1 VTRGV
6 RDGAVVKAEGVAK
19 RFGGVVAL
27 GGIDFEIRP
36 REGVG
41 LIGPNGSGKTTL
53 FNILTGLLRPTEGR
67 VVVLG
72 TDVTGWRPH
81 RIAHLGMGRTF
92 QIPTPF
98 SKATVIENLMVAA
111 TGQRGESLRRAG
123 SLLETFDLHR
133 LAGEPAE
140 SLDSGHLRLLE
151 MARMLMCD
159 PQIVLLDEPTS
170 GVDPALLDRLL
181 ERIRGMNR
189 EGRAVCIV
197 AHDMQAIEGVCD
209 RVVVLN
215 RGEVIAEGSF
225 NKIRKDDRVID
236 AYLGTGA

>member
-1 VTRGV
+1 MTRGV
-6 RDGAVVKAEGVAK
+6 REGAVVKAEGVAK

-111 TGQRGESLRRAG
+111 TGQRGESLRRAE

-133 LAGEPAE
+133 LASEPAE

-159 PQIVLLDEPTS
+159 PQVVLLDEPTS

>member
-1 VTRGV
+1 VTAGAH
-6 RDGAVVKAEGVAK
+6 DGAVVRAEGVTK
-19 RFGGVVAL
+19 RFGGIVAL
-27 GGIDFEIRP
+27 GGIDFDIHPHES
-36 REGVG
+36 VG

-53 FNILTGLLRPTEGR
+53 FNILTGLLKPTEGH
-67 VVVLG
+67 VVVSG

-81 RIAHLGMGRTF
+81 RIAHLGVGRTF
-92 QIPTPF
+92 QIPSPF
-98 SKATVIENLMVAA
+98 AKATVIENLLVAA
-111 TGQRGESLRRAG
+111 SGPRGESLRRAE
-123 SLLETFDLHR
+123 SLLESFDLHR

-159 PQIVLLDEPTS
+159 PQVTLLDEPTS

-181 ERIRGMNR
+181 ERIREISR

-215 RGEVIAEGSF
+215 RGEVIAQGSF
-225 NKIRKDDRVID
+225 AEIRKDQRVIE

>member
-1 VTRGV
+1 VTERA
-6 RDGAVVKAEGVAK
+6 RDGAVVRAEGVAQ
-19 RFGGVVAL
+19 RFGGVIAL
-27 GGIDFEIRP
+27 AGIDFEIHP
-36 REGVG
+36 RESVG

-53 FNILTGLLRPTEGR
+53 FNILTGLLKPTEGR

-81 RIAHLGMGRTF
+81 RIAHLGVGRTF

-98 SKATVIENLMVAA
+98 AKATIMENLMVAA
-111 TGQRGESLRRAG
+111 SGQRGESLRRAE
-123 SLLETFDLHR
+123 SLLESFDLGR

-151 MARMLMCD
+151 MARMLMCE
-159 PQIVLLDEPTS
+159 PQIILLDEPTS
-170 GVDPALLDRLL
+170 GVDPALLDRVL
-181 ERIRGMNR
+181 ERIREMNR
-189 EGRAVCIV
+189 EGRAVCVV

-215 RGEVIAEGSF
+215 RGEVITEGSF
-225 NKIRKDDRVID
+225 NEIRKDDRVID

>member
-1 VTRGV
+1 V
-6 RDGAVVKAEGVAK
+6 REGAVVKAEGVAK

-111 TGQRGESLRRAG
+111 TGQRGESLRRAE

-133 LAGEPAE
+133 LASEPAE

-159 PQIVLLDEPTS
+159 PQVVLLDEPTS